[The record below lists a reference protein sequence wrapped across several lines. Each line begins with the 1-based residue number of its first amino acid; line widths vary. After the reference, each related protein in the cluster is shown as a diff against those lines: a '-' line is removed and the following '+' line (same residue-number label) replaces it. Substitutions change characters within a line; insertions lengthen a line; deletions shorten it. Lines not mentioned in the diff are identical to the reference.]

1 VPEIMKLVIA
11 WTCVGVF
18 IATAVITLLALVRV
32 IALAEKKYLDR
43 LFKLLVVEIVV
54 VSVAFFGNWLRTP
67 AAVEEGIQARTADAV
82 STETARGMNES
93 YAPMVAEY
101 RQYVARDAALSPEQ
115 RAQKQDALT
124 AVQKLETRELL
135 RVRQLRVR

>member
-1 VPEIMKLVIA
+1 MPEIMKLVIA

-43 LFKLLVVEIVV
+43 LFRLLIAEVVIVC
-54 VSVAFFGNWLRTP
+54 VAFFGNWLRTP
-67 AAVEEGIQARTADAV
+67 AAVQEGIQTRTADAV
-82 STETARGMNES
+82 SSETARVMNER

-101 RQYVARDAALSPEQ
+101 QQYVARDAALQPAERLEKQ
-115 RAQKQDALT
+115 TRLAAIRTLDPAAVRRA
-124 AVQKLETRELL
+124 RP
-135 RVRQLRVR
+135 RPPG

>member
-1 VPEIMKLVIA
+1 MKLVIA

-32 IALAEKKYLDR
+32 IALAERKYLDR
-43 LFKLLVVEIVV
+43 LFKLLVVEIVIV
-54 VSVAFFGNWLRTP
+54 CVAFFGNWLRTP
-67 AAVEEGIQARTADAV
+67 AAVEERIQARTADVV
-82 STETARGMNES
+82 STETARVMNER

-101 RQYVARDAALSPEQ
+101 QRYVARDAALSPAQ
-115 RAQKQDALT
+115 RVQKEGALA

-135 RVRQLRVR
+135 KFRQLQAR